1 MDKKILIDIA
11 KAAILEELTGKKIID
26 REQLLQQYPELGR
39 DGAVFVTLNENHQLR
54 GCIGSIIAHQP
65 LIDDLIHNAKSAAFS
80 DPRFRPLSKDEFD
93 KLDIEISILTPPKR
107 VEYRDVDELRKIIRV
122 GVDGVI
128 IRKGNHQATYL
139 PSVWEQIPDFDL
151 FFYHLCQK
159 AGIDGNCLSMHP
171 EVYVYQA
178 KKIKE

>member
-107 VEYRDVDELRKIIRV
+107 VEYRDVD
-122 GVDGVI
+122 
-128 IRKGNHQATYL
+128 
-139 PSVWEQIPDFDL
+139 
-151 FFYHLCQK
+151 
-159 AGIDGNCLSMHP
+159 
-171 EVYVYQA
+171 
-178 KKIKE
+178 